1 MSVSRRS
8 PPTDTASSEE
18 QSARRESTLDQPR
31 ERLIAQGAAALS
43 DAEVLALLFRTG
55 SRGRDGLAL
64 AREVLA
70 VSGGLAALDRAAG
83 LEFRRFPGIGPAKSA
98 SLQAAFE
105 LGRRVAGRS
114 LRPGAPVRGPAD
126 VAAHFRPHL
135 RRELQESFF
144 VVLLDGRHRMISE
157 HLISRGTLTASL
169 VHPREVFRPAL
180 REAAAAVILLHNHPS
195 GDPSPSQEDREVTLR
210 LSRAGELMGI
220 PVLDHVVVAESGYCS
235 FRDRGLLTKES
246 GGEVPAAYRP

>member
-1 MSVSRRS
+1 M
-8 PPTDTASSEE
+8 ASLG
-18 QSARRESTLDQPR
+18 T
-31 ERLIAQGAAALS
+31 AALS
-43 DAEVLALLFRTG
+43 DAELLALLFRTG
-55 SRGRDGLAL
+55 GGGRDGLAL

-70 VSGGLAALDRAAG
+70 ESGGLAALDQVAG
-83 LEFRRFPGIGPAKSA
+83 LEFLRFPGIGPAKSA
-98 SLQAAFE
+98 SLLAALE

-114 LRPGAPVRGPAD
+114 LRSGAPVRGPAD
-126 VAAHFRPHL
+126 VAGHFRPRL
-135 RRELQESFF
+135 RRALQESFF

-220 PVLDHVVVAESGYCS
+220 PVLDHVVVAEGGYCS
-235 FRDRGLLTKES
+235 FRDRGLLGAK
-246 GGEVPAAYRP
+246 GGSWGEQP